1 MDKEHLKEL
10 LQQYLNNTLSAEELR
25 GLIDQLR
32 GHEHAVELLSV
43 IEEALGS
50 GEFTR
55 LTGSDEKDRIYR
67 NILRKAG
74 AEEGTFTQADENSPL
89 PVKRRTGIWRVAVA
103 AMVLVLAGTSALL
116 IMKYSSHRGGNAR
129 QVAKGEILPGRNRA
143 ILTLTDGSN
152 IELDSAAKGTLT
164 RQGAS
169 AVMKMNNGQLAY
181 NLVNNTAADVAY
193 NTVTTPRG
201 GQYQVVLPD
210 GTKVWLNA
218 ASSLYFPTSFTGKE
232 RIVKVTGEA
241 YFEVARKEDQP
252 FKVLT
257 QGMEVKVLGTH
268 FNVNAYADE
277 TAINTTLI
285 EGKVMVSHQGK
296 NVLINPGQQAQVAEG
311 IRVIQHADIETLM
324 AWKDGRFSYNNMDLK
339 TIMRQISRWYD
350 VDVIFEDKIADSY
363 SMEMSRDVPLS
374 KLLQFMELSGGAHF
388 VINERK
394 VIVRK

>member
-116 IMKYSSHRGGNAR
+116 IMKYSSHRGGNAP